1 VANVQERHPYR
12 IENFDPLLRDLV
24 AWDLVVRADGDPG
37 SSWRLTDAAQSRLDE
52 IIRPESRFDHE
63 DLVYLDHLCADC
75 RFRGITRLH
84 DGIYL
89 CSTCLASRLDQQPD
103 PAPAGRRWRWRR
115 HHQDTTGTNGKE
127 ASAV

>member
-1 VANVQERHPYR
+1 VAKVQERHAYR

-24 AWDLVVRADGDPG
+24 AWDLVVRADGDLG
-37 SSWRLTDAAQSRLDE
+37 SSWLLTDAAQKRLGE
-52 IIRPESRFDHE
+52 IIRPESRVDNE

-84 DGIYL
+84 DGVYL
-89 CSTCLASRLDQQPD
+89 CSTCLATRVVQEPD
-103 PAPAGRRWRWRR
+103 PVPTSRRWRWRR
-115 HHQDTTGTNGKE
+115 HRQETNGRDGRA